1 MTDRLSRETT
11 RRAFLRRLLL
21 GGAALATLPVLE
33 ACSNS
38 ASTPAKPAD
47 APKPVESKPAES
59 KPAAPAAQPAA
70 TAPAAQAA
78 PASKPGAAPDGDEA
92 ALIEASKKE
101 NKFVWYT
108 PTVEE
113 DLVKLLAMFKEK
125 YPWVDV
131 SEYLRL
137 QTGKLYA
144 KLEPEM
150 QQGVQSADVTTLTE
164 IALSV
169 DFQKKG
175 FFMEYHSP
183 MLQNYDKKWKSDPE
197 GLWLSPWINIAGMA
211 WNPNK
216 VPAAEA
222 PKTYLDLLNN
232 PKWGNGQI
240 CFKDSASGLQYA
252 QWAMIVDLHGEQFWE
267 KMTALKPVGLAGT
280 AQQYEKVIAGEILI
294 NGMGQTSTYV
304 QQKLAGAPIEI
315 ALPKEGVPFTVQCTG
330 IVKNA
335 PHPATAK
342 LFLNWLFGP
351 DGQKAITTTSQDPVT
366 STGGPYP
373 QLTPPMS
380 ELNVWV
386 SKDIEKYMAEQ
397 PAWREKW
404 NKITGV

>member
-1 MTDRLSRETT
+1 MSDRLSCETT

-21 GGAALATLPVLE
+21 GGAALAALPVLE
-33 ACSNS
+33 ACSS
-38 ASTPAKPAD
+38 PAAAPAKPAD
-47 APKPVESKPAES
+47 APKPAES

-70 TAPAAQAA
+70 TAGSSGQAA

-101 NKFVWYT
+101 GKFVWYT

-113 DLVKLLAMFKEK
+113 DLVKFLAMFKDK

-164 IALSV
+164 IALAI

-175 FFMEYHSP
+175 FWGEYQSP
-183 MLQNYDKKWKSDPE
+183 MLKNYDKKWKSNPE
-197 GLWLSPWINIAGMA
+197 GLWLSPWINIAGIA

-232 PKWGNGQI
+232 PKWANGQI
-240 CFKDSASGLQYA
+240 CFKDSASGLQYS
-252 QWAMIVDLHGEQFWE
+252 QWAMIVDLHGEQFWD

-280 AQQYEKVIAGEILI
+280 AQQYEKVVAGEILI

-315 ALPKEGVPFTVQCTG
+315 ALPKEGVPYTVQCTG
-330 IVKNA
+330 LVKNA

-351 DGQKAITTTSQDPVT
+351 EGQKAITTTSQDPVT

-386 SKDIEKYMAEQ
+386 PKDMEKYIAEQ

>member
-1 MTDRLSRETT
+1 MPDRLSRETT
-11 RRAFLRRLLL
+11 RRGFLRRLLV
-21 GGAALATLPVLE
+21 GGAALAALPVLE
-33 ACSNS
+33 ACSS
-38 ASTPAKPAD
+38 PAAAPAKPAD
-47 APKPVESKPAES
+47 APKPAESKPAES

-70 TAPAAQAA
+70 TTAAQAA

-101 NKFVWYT
+101 GKFVWYT

-113 DLVKLLAMFKEK
+113 DLVKFLAMFKAK

-150 QQGVQSADVTTLTE
+150 QQGVQSADVATLTE
-164 IALSV
+164 IALAI

-175 FFMEYHSP
+175 YWGEYQSP
-183 MLQNYDKKWKSDPE
+183 MLKNYDKKWKSDPE
-197 GLWLSPWINIAGMA
+197 GLFLSPWINIAGIA

-216 VPAAEA
+216 TPASEA
-222 PKTYLDLLNN
+222 PKTYMDLLNN

-280 AQQYEKVIAGEILI
+280 AQQYEKVVAGEILI

-315 ALPKEGVPFTVQCTG
+315 VLPKEGIPYTIQCTG
-330 IVKNA
+330 MVKNA

-342 LFLNWLFGP
+342 LFLNWLYSP
-351 DGQKAITTTSQDPVT
+351 DGQNAITTTSQDPVT

-380 ELNVWV
+380 ELNVWGP
-386 SKDIEKYMAEQ
+386 KDMEKYIAEQ

>member
-1 MTDRLSRETT
+1 MSDRLSRETT
-11 RRAFLRRLLL
+11 RRVFLRRLLL
-21 GGAALATLPVLE
+21 SGAALASLPVLQ
-33 ACSNS
+33 ACSS
-38 ASTPAKPAD
+38 GQATAPAKPAE
-47 APKPVESKPAES
+47 APKPAESKPAES

-70 TAPAAQAA
+70 TTAAQAA

-101 NKFVWYT
+101 GKFVWYT

-113 DLVKLLAMFKEK
+113 DLVKYLAMFKAK

-164 IALSV
+164 IALV
-169 DFQKKG
+169 HDFQKKG
-175 FFMEYHSP
+175 FWAEYHSP
-183 MLQNYDKKWKSDPE
+183 MLKNYDKKWKSDPE
-197 GLWLSPWINIAGMA
+197 GLWLSPWVNIAGIA

-216 VPAAEA
+216 VSASEA
-222 PKTYLDLLNN
+222 PKTYMDLLNN

-252 QWAMIVDLHGEQFWE
+252 QWAMIVELHGESYGE

-280 AQQYEKVIAGEILI
+280 AQQYEKVVAGEILI

-315 ALPKEGVPFTVQCTG
+315 VLPKEGIPYTIQCTG
-330 IVKNA
+330 LVKNA

-342 LFLNWLFGP
+342 LFLNWLFSEE
-351 DGQKAITTTSQDPVT
+351 GQKAITTTSQDPVT
-366 STGGPYP
+366 SNGGPAP

-380 ELNVWV
+380 DLNVWV
-386 SKDIEKYMAEQ
+386 PKDMEKYIAEQ
-397 PAWREKW
+397 PDWREKW

>member
-1 MTDRLSRETT
+1 MTDRLSHETT
-11 RRAFLRRLLL
+11 RRVFLRRLLL
-21 GGAALATLPVLE
+21 GGAALASLPVLQ
-33 ACSNS
+33 ACSSS
-38 ASTPAKPAD
+38 ASAPAKPAE
-47 APKPVESKPAES
+47 APKPAES
-59 KPAAPAAQPAA
+59 KPAEAA
-70 TAPAAQAA
+70 
-78 PASKPGAAPDGDEA
+78 KPGAAPDGDEA

-101 NKFVWYT
+101 NKLVWYT

-113 DLVKLLAMFKEK
+113 DLVKFLAMFKEK

-150 QQGVQSADVTTLTE
+150 QQGVQSADVATLTE
-164 IALSV
+164 IALAI

-175 FFMEYHSP
+175 YWGEYHSP
-183 MLQNYDKKWKSDPE
+183 MLKNYDKKWKSDPE
-197 GLWLSPWINIAGMA
+197 GLFLSPWINIAGIA

-222 PKTYLDLLNN
+222 PKTYQDLLNN

-280 AQQYEKVIAGEILI
+280 AQQYEKVVAGEILI

-304 QQKLAGAPIEI
+304 QQKLAGAPIDI
-315 ALPKEGVPFTVQCTG
+315 ALPKEGIPYTIQCTG
-330 IVKNA
+330 LVKNA

-342 LFLNWLFGP
+342 LFLNWLFSE

-366 STGGPYP
+366 SNGGPYP

-380 ELNVWV
+380 ELNVWGP
-386 SKDIEKYMAEQ
+386 KDMEKYIAEQ

>member
-11 RRAFLRRLLL
+11 RRAFLRRMML
-21 GGAALATLPVLE
+21 GGAALTVLPVLE

-38 ASTPAKPAD
+38 GAAPAKPA
-47 APKPVESKPAES
+47 ESKPAETKPAEAA

-70 TAPAAQAA
+70 TTAPAAQAA

-101 NKFVWYT
+101 GKLVWYT

-113 DLVKLLAMFKEK
+113 DLVKYLAMFKEK

-150 QQGVQSADVTTLTE
+150 QQDVQSADVTTLTE
-164 IALSV
+164 IALAV

-183 MLQNYDKKWKSDPE
+183 MLKNYDKKWKSDPE
-197 GLWLSPWINIAGMA
+197 GLWLSPWINIAGIA

-216 VPAAEA
+216 VPASEA

-252 QWAMIVDLHGEQFWE
+252 QWAMIVKLHGEEFWE
-267 KMTALKPVGLAGT
+267 KMSALKPVGLAGT
-280 AQQYEKVIAGEILI
+280 AQQYEKVVAGEILI
-294 NGMGQTSTYV
+294 NGM
-304 QQKLAGAPIEI
+304 
-315 ALPKEGVPFTVQCTG
+315 
-330 IVKNA
+330 
-335 PHPATAK
+335 
-342 LFLNWLFGP
+342 
-351 DGQKAITTTSQDPVT
+351 
-366 STGGPYP
+366 
-373 QLTPPMS
+373 
-380 ELNVWV
+380 
-386 SKDIEKYMAEQ
+386 
-397 PAWREKW
+397 
-404 NKITGV
+404 